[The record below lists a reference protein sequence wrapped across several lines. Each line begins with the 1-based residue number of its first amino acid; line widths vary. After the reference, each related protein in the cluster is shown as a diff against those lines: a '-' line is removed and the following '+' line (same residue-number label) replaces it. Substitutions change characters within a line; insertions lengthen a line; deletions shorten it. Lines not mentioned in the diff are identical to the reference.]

1 MVGGHFRGQR
11 RPFIVAALSLLDLQL
26 EKALLAFQLD
36 HHQPLFIDDRQRIE
50 AIISRASD
58 DRQYDGLLRLRP
70 QRDLDFLFL
79 RVKEN

>member
-1 MVGGHFRGQR
+1 MMVGGHFGGQR

-58 DRQYDGLLRLRP
+58 DRQYDGLLRP

>member
-1 MVGGHFRGQR
+1 MLWPHYCH
-11 RPFIVAALSLLDLQL
+11 ALSLLDLQL

-58 DRQYDGLLRLRP
+58 DRQYDGLLRP
-70 QRDLDFLFL
+70 QRDLHFLFL

>member
-1 MVGGHFRGQR
+1 MMVGGHFGGQR
-11 RPFIVAALSLLDLQL
+11 QPFIVAELSLLDLQL
-26 EKALLAFQLD
+26 EKALLAFQLV

-58 DRQYDGLLRLRP
+58 DRQYDGLLRP

>member
-1 MVGGHFRGQR
+1 MMVGGHFRGQR
-11 RPFIVAALSLLDLQL
+11 RPFIVAALSLLGLQL

-58 DRQYDGLLRLRP
+58 DRQYDGLLRP